1 MSTRGPDPMISET
14 ELKATIQSHDEPFVT
29 AQQISGEFG
38 VARQTAWKHLQ
49 RLHKRGVIEKKKIGS
64 SAVIWWL
71 PS

>member
-1 MSTRGPDPMISET
+1 MPAQGPDPMIT
-14 ELKATIQSHDEPFVT
+14 EADLKVAIESHSEPFVT
-29 AQQISGEFG
+29 AQQISNEFE

-49 RLHKRGVIEKKKIGS
+49 RLHERGVIEKKKVGS